1 MIKDSNIRYSGV
13 TTKEIYDIISKVAY
27 EQGISVSKFISQ
39 TLEKEA
45 ELISGKEL
53 SSQTRQYKTNV
64 KLV

>member
-45 ELISGKEL
+45 KSISGKEL
-53 SSQTRQYKTNV
+53 NSQTRQYKTNV